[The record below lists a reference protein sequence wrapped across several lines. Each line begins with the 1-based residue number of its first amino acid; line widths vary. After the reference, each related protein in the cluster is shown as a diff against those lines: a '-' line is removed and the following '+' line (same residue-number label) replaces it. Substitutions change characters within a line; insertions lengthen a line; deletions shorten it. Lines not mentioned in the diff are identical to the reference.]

1 MVNIVVVD
9 DEERIRQGLAKL
21 ISQSG
26 EQFRVTGVFA
36 SGFELLEQLD
46 QQELQAELVITDI
59 KMPKMNGLELIERLK
74 ERAPHLKI
82 AIVSG
87 FDDFKFARQALRYGV
102 EEYLLK
108 PVDKGELQQLLRK
121 VEGSLAQEREKEHAM
136 QEDRL
141 GLLLFNEAELL
152 PKQLRDEAGKALEL
166 SPLFSDPYAVYII
179 RGNLPESPE
188 TMLETAVSGWL
199 RKWKLMAGED
209 GYALIVGMNSADHA
223 ERVSEIGQT
232 LLHRLPPSFEGR
244 MGGSDVFRGASWLRE
259 AYRQAELAIQHA
271 WYGTGRR
278 VFADYSRLPRRQHS
292 VTHLLVLLDR
302 EFQETMTLSDFDRA
316 QELIAKWFKSC
327 KEDTLPWAE
336 LREGCETVLAFIH
349 RYVDVKSGDTTP
361 LQSRIKAC
369 FPHKFPD
376 FGAFSKFFLG
386 EVEELFRA
394 LQESRQE
401 NRVIE
406 TVKAYIV
413 QHYTEEL
420 ELNRLAEEV
429 YLTPSY
435 LSKLF
440 KTETGETITD
450 FLISVRIDRAKEMFR
465 DRSSLKTYEIGE
477 KVGYGDPAYFNKVF
491 KKVVGCTPK
500 EYRDRVR

>member
-21 ISQSG
+21 ITQAG
-26 EQFRVTGVFA
+26 ERFLVTGVYA

-46 QQELQAELVITDI
+46 QRMVQADLVITDI
-59 KMPKMNGLELIERLK
+59 KMPVMNGLDLIERLR
-74 ERAPHLKI
+74 ERVPQTRI

-87 FDDFKFARQALRYGV
+87 FDDFTFARQALRFGV

-108 PVDKGELQQLLRK
+108 PVDKGELEQLLRK
-121 VEGSLAQEREKEHAM
+121 VDESLTQEREKEHALRDD
-136 QEDRL
+136 QL

-152 PKQLRDEAGKALEL
+152 PKQLRQEAGKALEL
-166 SPLFSDPYAVYII
+166 SPLFSNPYAVYII
-179 RGNLPESPE
+179 RGKVPGSLES
-188 TMLETAVSGWL
+188 MLETAAAGWL
-199 RKWKLMAGED
+199 HNWKLVAGD
-209 GYALIVGMNSADHA
+209 DSYALIVGMNSADHA
-223 ERVSEIGQT
+223 ERAREIGQT

-244 MGGSDVFRGASWLRE
+244 IGGSDVFRGASWLRE

-271 WYGTGRR
+271 WYDTGRR
-278 VFADYSRLPRRQHS
+278 VFADYTRLPRRQHS
-292 VTHLLVLLDR
+292 VKHLLVLLDR
-302 EFQETMTLSDFDRA
+302 EFQETMTLSDFARA
-316 QELIAKWFKSC
+316 QESIARWFATC
-327 KEDTLPWAE
+327 KEDALPWVE

-349 RYVDVKSGDTTP
+349 RYGSAKKCETAKQPRS
-361 LQSRIKAC
+361 KAC
-369 FPHKFPD
+369 LPHKFPD
-376 FGAFSKFFLG
+376 FGAYATFFLG
-386 EVEELFRA
+386 EVEEQFRA

-450 FLISVRIDRAKEMFR
+450 FLISVRIDRAKDMLR
-465 DRSSLKTYEIGE
+465 DRSALKTYEIGE
-477 KVGYGDPAYFNKVF
+477 KVGYVDPAYFNKVF

>member
-1 MVNIVVVD
+1 MVNVVVVD

-21 ISQSG
+21 IEQAG

-46 QQELQAELVITDI
+46 KHEMQADLVITDI
-59 KMPKMNGLELIERLK
+59 KMPVMNGLELIERLR

-108 PVDKGELQQLLRK
+108 PVDKGELGQLLRK
-121 VEGSLAQEREKEHAM
+121 VDGILAQEREKAHAM
-136 QEDRL
+136 QEDQL
-141 GLLLFNEAELL
+141 GLLLFNEAEQL
-152 PKQLRDEAGKALEL
+152 PKQLRHEAGKALEL
-166 SPLFSDPYAVYII
+166 SPLFSEPYAVYII
-179 RGNLPESPE
+179 RGNMPESPE
-188 TMLETAVSGWL
+188 TLLEIAAAGWL
-199 RKWKLMAGED
+199 NKWKLMAGED
-209 GYALIVGMNSADHA
+209 SYALIVGMSSADHA
-223 ERVSEIGQT
+223 DRAREIGQT
-232 LLHRLPPSFEGR
+232 LLHRLPTSFEGR
-244 MGGSDVFRGASWLRE
+244 IGGSDVFRGSSWLRE
-259 AYRQAELAIQHA
+259 AYRQAESAIQHA
-271 WYGTGRR
+271 WYDSGRR
-278 VFADYSRLPRRQHS
+278 IFADYARLHRKDHS

-302 EFQETMTLSDFDRA
+302 EFQETMTLSDFARA
-316 QELIAKWFKSC
+316 RESIAKWFKSC
-327 KEDTLPWAE
+327 KEDRLPWGE

-349 RYVDVKSGDTTP
+349 RYAGARNGDTATQQP
-361 LQSRIKAC
+361 RLKAC
-369 FPHKFPD
+369 LPHKFPD
-376 FGAFSKFFLG
+376 FSAYSHFFLG
-386 EVEELFRA
+386 EVEDLFRA

-450 FLISVRIDRAKEMFR
+450 FLISVRIGRAKDMLR
-465 DRSSLKTYEIGE
+465 DRSALKTYEIGE
-477 KVGYGDPAYFNKVF
+477 KVGYADPAYFNKVF

-500 EYRDRVR
+500 EYRDRAR